1 MNILFFV
8 DADITINRGGV
19 SRVTHFLSRK
29 FMEKNNKCYLA
40 YLFESKEKPLSEF
53 DGKIHLQSPK
63 DDGQLKDY
71 IQQQGIDVVICSLIL
86 KSTTQQ
92 YLPLLYKI
100 RKEIKTTHIIFCY
113 HIYPGFELISPQL
126 NVCFYHLFHKFQISK
141 KICASVLTACALK
154 SPIKI
159 GIKKYLKRKYLFAY
173 HYSDKIVLLS
183 SGYIPSY
190 LKIIQLDDYNHFR
203 AIPNPL
209 TGESPVCQN
218 LLSTK
223 QKQVLIVSRLSENQK
238 RISQALKIWQII
250 EKQGICKEWELTIVG
265 TGEDEPY
272 YRHLTKKLSLKQVT
286 FKGWCN
292 PTEYYRTASLFMMTS
307 QYEGWGL
314 TLTEAL
320 QWGVVPVA
328 FDNFIS
334 IHDIITDNENGFLIP
349 EQNIHLYANKL
360 IQLMN
365 DSETRRRMA
374 ADGIKSCEK
383 FNMDQIIGQWT
394 QLFEELKTKES
405 F

>member
-40 YLFESKEKPLSEF
+40 YLFESKEKPLSVF
-53 DGKIHLQSPK
+53 DGKLQLQSPK
-63 DDGQLKDY
+63 EEELLKNY
-71 IQQQGIDVVICSLIL
+71 IQQQEIDIVICSLIL

-100 RKEIKTTHIIFCY
+100 SKEIKTTDIIFCY
-113 HIYPGFELISPQL
+113 HTYPGFELISPKL
-126 NVCFYHLFHKFQISK
+126 NACFYHLFHSFHISK
-141 KICASVLTACALK
+141 KICFSILSACILK
-154 SPIKI
+154 SPLKI
-159 GIKKYLKRKYLFAY
+159 GLKKYLKRKYLFAY
-173 HYSDKIVLLS
+173 QYSDKIVLLS
-183 SGYIPSY
+183 PGNIPNY
-190 LKIIQLDDYNHFR
+190 LKIIQLNDSCHFR

-209 TGESPVCQN
+209 TGESPVHQD
-218 LLSTK
+218 LLTSK
-223 QKQVLIVSRLSENQK
+223 QKKVLIVSRLSENPK

-250 EKQGICKEWELTIVG
+250 ETQNTCKEWELTIVG
-265 TGEDEPY
+265 KGEDESY
-272 YRHLTKKLSLKQVT
+272 YRHLTKKLNLKHVT
-286 FKGWCN
+286 FKGWCK
-292 PTEYYRTASLFMMTS
+292 PAEYYRNASIFMMTS

-320 QWGVVPVA
+320 QWGVVPIA
-328 FDNFIS
+328 FDNFAS
-334 IHDIITDNENGFLIP
+334 IRDIISDHENGFLIP
-349 EQNIHLYANKL
+349 GEDIHLYAEKL

-365 DSETRRRMA
+365 DSEQRQKMA

-394 QLFEELKTKES
+394 QLFEELKTKE
-405 F
+405 